1 MKIHFNTFL
10 IAVKLMSHKN
20 KIKILFATK
29 IKIVIKR
36 IITINIF
43 KSVYAFKKCSSGT
56 LILFRFLVTIIAR
69 KRDEI
74 NFIKLIVSTVRKK
87 NVEAR
92 RRFHSLTNNLLVIT
106 NFERRFTNDYITYR
120 ERNSKRVQCI
130 ALEIKTRPNE
140 RYRASLC

>member
-1 MKIHFNTFL
+1 MVESNKMKIHFNTFL

-74 NFIKLIVSTVRKK
+74 NFI
-87 NVEAR
+87 
-92 RRFHSLTNNLLVIT
+92 
-106 NFERRFTNDYITYR
+106 
-120 ERNSKRVQCI
+120 
-130 ALEIKTRPNE
+130 
-140 RYRASLC
+140 

>member
-1 MKIHFNTFL
+1 
-10 IAVKLMSHKN
+10 MSHKN

-106 NFERRFTNDYITYR
+106 NFERRFTNDYITY
-120 ERNSKRVQCI
+120 
-130 ALEIKTRPNE
+130 
-140 RYRASLC
+140 

>member
-1 MKIHFNTFL
+1 
-10 IAVKLMSHKN
+10 MSHKN
-20 KIKILFATK
+20 KMKILFAPM

-43 KSVYAFKKCSSGT
+43 KSVYAFKKYSSGT

-87 NVEAR
+87 NAEAR
-92 RRFHSLTNNLLVIT
+92 RRFLSLTNFLLTIT
-106 NFERRFTNDYITYR
+106 NFERRFTNDYITNR
-120 ERNSKRVQCI
+120 ERNSERVQCI

-140 RYRASLC
+140 RYRFSLC